1 MWPSRLVASLSV
13 TCGRPARRRVRKP
26 AIERVIFLPVQNA
39 QTGATDV
46 AVSAV
51 LSEMM
56 AGGQALGENGVT
68 YACQAPTEIDG
79 IIARR
84 CIDPS
89 AAGGVGFEGLSPAA
103 AGGIA
108 AVIVAVAVIASN
120 DDDANGTNGSNGT

>member
-1 MWPSRLVASLSV
+1 MTRFTAFAAALLMTAGAASAQV
-13 TCGRPARRRVRKP
+13 TTQAAVGGESGVPGYPTTV
-26 AIERVIFLPVQNA
+26 V
-39 QTGATDV
+39 GAD
-46 AVSAV
+46 
-51 LSEMM
+51 
-56 AGGQALGENGVT
+56 GVT

-84 CIDPS
+84 CIDPN

-120 DDDANGTNGSNGT
+120 DDDANGTNGSNGSNGS

>member
-1 MWPSRLVASLSV
+1 
-13 TCGRPARRRVRKP
+13 
-26 AIERVIFLPVQNA
+26 
-39 QTGATDV
+39 
-46 AVSAV
+46 
-51 LSEMM
+51 M
-56 AGGQALGENGVT
+56 AGPTTVVGADGVT

-84 CIDPS
+84 CIDPN